1 MSDQSENRSTRLINR
16 LAGATACLIA
26 IVPALAY
33 LLGDYQQLHGALE
46 ADARTQAA
54 IVSQIVNRNP
64 GVWQFAHERLKSG
77 LEEVRDVQR
86 RTRIIDAKG
95 ILIAEFPTSLYWP
108 VLVRE
113 AVFFDFGAP
122 AGVVRVE
129 ASFRDGLEHA
139 FIIVLVSSLVGG
151 LLYRPMRRIPLD
163 ALRRA
168 NEALVSSE
176 ERNRT
181 VVNGLRE
188 GVLLADANSRVLATN
203 PAAARIL
210 GVPEAELVGADLTKL
225 LDGLVVG
232 SDAVP
237 MDVALWPVSQALA
250 SGESQDDIQLG
261 LQRTGKPI
269 QWLQMHAHVIV
280 SGEGNPRFVVAS
292 FEDETESVHAR
303 ERLLLTDRAF
313 QSTSDAIFIADASE
327 RLVYVNQAFSTITGY
342 PVEESIGR
350 DMWELSGASL
360 DEAGCREMAAA
371 LARDGAWRGQFW
383 SRRKDRQAFAAWLN
397 ISLVNDAAG
406 HPNHVVGS
414 FSDVT
419 ERVLNEEHIR
429 KLAQHDSLT
438 GLQNRAML
446 RENMARVLAGARR
459 RGGRVGVLFIDLDHF
474 KMVND
479 TMGHAVGDQ
488 VLIVVAQ
495 RLTLTMREDDL
506 VSRLAGDEFVVV
518 IPDRSETDDVVLVAD
533 KLIKRLSEP
542 YVMEGREFLL
552 TPSIGISMF
561 PVDGD
566 AVDDLLSNADTAMY
580 SAKNNGRANFQFFS
594 SAMNSGTSARLE
606 LTNAVRLGLA
616 RKEFELYYQPQV
628 EVGTGRLCGL
638 EALIRW
644 NHPQRGIVSPGVF
657 IPVIEGS
664 RLIIDIGEWVLGEA
678 ARQASVWRQRN
689 LETVP
694 IAVNISPLHFR
705 QDNFVAQLSA
715 CIGSEGMRPG
725 SLEIEITE
733 SLMINN
739 ADDTRLKMYTLKEM
753 GFTLSLDDFGTGY
766 SSLAYLTR
774 YPFDKLKI
782 DQSFVRRIT
791 VDKTALA
798 IVEAIITL
806 AHAVRL
812 DVLAEGVETAEEA
825 ALLREKGCDQYQGY
839 LVARPMPAAGV
850 EAWLQG
856 RGSTS

>member
-1 MSDQSENRSTRLINR
+1 MSDQGGVRIARLISR
-16 LAGATACLIA
+16 LAGVTACLIA

-54 IVSQIVNRNP
+54 IVSQTVNRTP
-64 GVWQFAHERLKSG
+64 GVWRFAHERLKGG
-77 LEEVRDVQR
+77 LQEVRDLQR
-86 RTRIIDAKG
+86 RTSIIDAKG
-95 ILIAEFPTSLYWP
+95 TLIAEFPSTLQWP

-113 AVFFDFGAP
+113 TEFFDFGAS
-122 AGVVRVE
+122 AGVVRIE
-129 ASFRDGLEHA
+129 ASFRDGLERA
-139 FIIVLVSSLVGG
+139 FIIFMFSGLVGG
-151 LLYRPMRRIPLD
+151 ILYLPLRRIPLD
-163 ALRRA
+163 AVRHA
-168 NEALVSSE
+168 NEALAGSE

-181 VVNGLRE
+181 VVNALCE
-188 GVLLADANSRVLATN
+188 GVLLADASLRVLATN

-210 GVPEAELVGADLTKL
+210 GVPEAELLGADLAKL
-225 LDGLVVG
+225 LDGIVVG

-237 MDVALWPVSQALA
+237 LHAALWPVSQALA
-250 SGESQDDIQLG
+250 SGEPQDDIQLG
-261 LQRTGKPI
+261 LQRPGKPI
-269 QWLQMHAHVIV
+269 RWLRMHAHAIV
-280 SGEGNPRFVVAS
+280 ADADKPHVVVAS
-292 FEDETESVHAR
+292 FEDETESVR
-303 ERLLLTDRAF
+303 VQERLLLTDRAF
-313 QSTSDAIFIADASE
+313 QSTSDAIFVADASE
-327 RLVYVNQAFSTITGY
+327 RLVYVNQAFSAITGY
-342 PVEESIGR
+342 SAEESIGR

-360 DEAGCREMAAA
+360 DEAGYREMAAV

-397 ISLVNDAAG
+397 ISQVNNAAS
-406 HPNHVVGS
+406 HHNHVVGS

-419 ERVLNEEHIR
+419 ERVRNEEHIR
-429 KLAQHDSLT
+429 KLAEHDSLT

-446 RENMARVLAGARR
+446 RENMARVLNGARR
-459 RGGRVGVLFIDLDHF
+459 RGGKVGVLFIDLDHF

-488 VLIVVAQ
+488 VLIEVAQ
-495 RLTLTMREDDL
+495 RLTHSMREGDL

-518 IPDRSETDDVVLVAD
+518 LPDRSGTDAAAHVAA
-533 KLIKRLSEP
+533 KLTKRLSEP
-542 YVMEGREFLL
+542 YIMQGREFLL

-561 PVDGD
+561 PSDGD

-594 SAMNSGTSARLE
+594 SAMNSGSSAHLE
-606 LTNAVRLGLA
+606 LANAVRLGLA
-616 RKEFELYYQPQV
+616 RNEFELYYQPQV

-644 NHPQRGIVSPGVF
+644 NHPQRGLVSPGVF

-678 ARQASVWRQRN
+678 ARQASAWRQRG

-715 CIGSEGMRPG
+715 CFGSEGVRPG

-733 SLMINN
+733 SLMIDN

-753 GFTLSLDDFGTGY
+753 GFTMSLDDFGTGY
-766 SSLAYLTR
+766 SSLAYLRR

-791 VDKTALA
+791 DDESTLA
-798 IVEAIITL
+798 IVKAIISL

-812 DVLAEGVETAEEA
+812 EVIAEGVETAEEA
-825 ALLREKGCDQYQGY
+825 ALLREKGCDQFQGY
-839 LVARPMPAAGV
+839 LVARPMPAAEV
-850 EAWLQG
+850 EAWLPVWMV
-856 RGSTS
+856 T